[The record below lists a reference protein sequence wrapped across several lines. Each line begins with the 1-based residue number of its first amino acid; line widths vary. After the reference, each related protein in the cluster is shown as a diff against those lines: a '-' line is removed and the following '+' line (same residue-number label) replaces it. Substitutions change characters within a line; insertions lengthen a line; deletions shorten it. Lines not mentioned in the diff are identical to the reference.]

1 MTGTTAGARP
11 KTHRVLPGDSLWSI
25 SEQHGVSIGALRR
38 ANAMPSDDDHI
49 AAGERVVVPN
59 YAARHVAV
67 REGDTVAALARAF
80 ATTPEEIARHNPDAV
95 GGGDALRAGAELYLP
110 RRDLATGLRQLRA
123 PRSMLEPARD
133 ADRTTFWGMFTHTR
147 DVEYYRSCART
158 RPLLDALRM
167 VETSNIMPAPVGDG
181 GASIGPLQ
189 ISKVRRARRR
199 GRHGTSE
206 RRKKKA
212 RSSPHPPSPRAPAR
226 HTRTHTACRAA
237 WRIELSPGRPG
248 CGRSPFGGSCA
259 VCRRS

>member
-49 AAGERVVVPN
+49 AAGDRVVVPN

-95 GGGDALRAGAELYLP
+95 VGGDALRAGAELYLP

-199 GRHGTSE
+199 GRRGTSE
-206 RRKKKA
+206 RRE
-212 RSSPHPPSPRAPAR
+212 RS
-226 HTRTHTACRAA
+226 
-237 WRIELSPGRPG
+237 
-248 CGRSPFGGSCA
+248 
-259 VCRRS
+259 